1 MFVPVSVGRGRP
13 PGGVVVGFATDIDTA
28 SISAYKLSTFCRQK
42 KKSVF
47 IALRDLTF
55 AKGRFALMALVIALI
70 AFLMTFLTGLAA
82 GLIKNNISG
91 LMELPVTHIAFEW
104 DDKPTYR
111 NTMIE
116 RAQWEDLAD
125 RRGVKKLEPMGH
137 TVFTART
144 QDDDPLELVLWGLE
158 PGSLIEP
165 PVLEGKPLGASET
178 GVIVSRLLVDRDGV
192 EIGDRITLDRVLT
205 EVEVIGITE
214 ERNIGHIPIIYAPL
228 RKWQEATYGP
238 PGGAPP
244 GEKLPDIVFDFVSIL
259 ALQLDETVTEE
270 QIAAIDDEIG
280 VSTLDRASFYAAS
293 TGYIEEVRTVQII
306 QIFLFVISAVVIGAF
321 FAVWTIQRT
330 KEVGLVKA
338 LGASNFYLL
347 RDALGQALILMA
359 IGVAIGLGLGL
370 WSGQAF
376 MESGR
381 PFMFE
386 ADKITQAM
394 ILLVVAGLLGGALSI
409 RRITGVDPI
418 IALGQEQ

>member
-1 MFVPVSVGRGRP
+1 M
-13 PGGVVVGFATDIDTA
+13 
-28 SISAYKLSTFCRQK
+28 
-42 KKSVF
+42 F
-47 IALRDLTF
+47 IALRDLTY
-55 AKGRFALMALVIALI
+55 ARGRFALMALVIALI

-91 LMELPVTHIAFEW
+91 LMELDITHIAFEM

-116 RAQWEDLAD
+116 REQWEEWATQP
-125 RRGVKKLEPMGH
+125 GVKRMEPMGH

-144 QDDDPLELVLWGLE
+144 QKNDPLELVLWGLR

-165 PVLEGKPLGASET
+165 AVLKGSPLGGTEE
-178 GVIVSRLLVDRDGV
+178 GVIVSRLLAERDGV

-205 EVEVIGITE
+205 EMEVVGIAE

-238 PGGAPP
+238 PGGPAP
-244 GEKLPDIVFDFVSIL
+244 GEELPDVVFDFVSIL
-259 ALQLDETVTEE
+259 ALELEDDISPEQL
-270 QIAAIDDEIG
+270 AAIDDELATT
-280 VSTLDRASFYAAS
+280 TLDRSAFYAAS

-306 QIFLFVISAVVIGAF
+306 QIFLFLISAVVIGAF
-321 FAVWTIQRT
+321 FSIWTIQRT
-330 KEVGLVKA
+330 KEIGLVKA
-338 LGASNFYLL
+338 LGAANGYLL

-359 IGVAIGLGLGL
+359 IGVFLGLSLGL

-386 ADKITQAM
+386 TDKIIQAM
-394 ILLVVAGLLGGALSI
+394 VLLVTAGLLGGALSI
-409 RRITGVDPI
+409 RKITAVDPI

>member
-1 MFVPVSVGRGRP
+1 M
-13 PGGVVVGFATDIDTA
+13 
-28 SISAYKLSTFCRQK
+28 
-42 KKSVF
+42 F
-47 IALRDLTF
+47 IALRDLTY
-55 AKGRFALMALVIALI
+55 ARGRFALMALVIALI

-91 LMELPVTHIAFEW
+91 LMELDITHIAFEM

-116 RAQWEDLAD
+116 REQWEEWATQP
-125 RRGVKKLEPMGH
+125 GVKRMEPMGH

-144 QDDDPLELVLWGLE
+144 QKDDPLELVLWGLR

-165 PVLEGKPLGASET
+165 EVLEGSPLGGTEE
-178 GVIVSRLLVDRDGV
+178 GVIVSRLLAERDGV

-205 EVEVIGITE
+205 EMEVVGIAE

-238 PGGAPP
+238 PGGPAP
-244 GEKLPDIVFDFVSIL
+244 GEELPDVVFDFVSIL
-259 ALQLDETVTEE
+259 ALELEDDISPEQL
-270 QIAAIDDEIG
+270 AAIDDEL
-280 VSTLDRASFYAAS
+280 VTTTLDRSAFYAAS

-306 QIFLFVISAVVIGAF
+306 QVFLFLISAVVIGAF
-321 FAVWTIQRT
+321 FSIWTIQRT
-330 KEVGLVKA
+330 KEIGLVKA
-338 LGASNFYLL
+338 LGAANGYLL

-359 IGVAIGLGLGL
+359 IGVFLGLSLGL

-386 ADKITQAM
+386 TDKIIQAM
-394 ILLVVAGLLGGALSI
+394 VLLVTAGLLGGALSI
-409 RRITGVDPI
+409 RKITAVDPI

>member
-1 MFVPVSVGRGRP
+1 M
-13 PGGVVVGFATDIDTA
+13 
-28 SISAYKLSTFCRQK
+28 
-42 KKSVF
+42 F
-47 IALRDLTF
+47 IALRDLTY
-55 AKGRFALMALVIALI
+55 ARGRFALMALVIALI

-91 LMELPVTHIAFEW
+91 LMELDITHIAFEM

-116 RAQWEDLAD
+116 REQWEEWATQP
-125 RRGVKKLEPMGH
+125 GVKRMEPMGH

-144 QDDDPLELVLWGLE
+144 QKDDPLELVLWGLR

-165 PVLEGKPLGASET
+165 EVLEGSPLGGTEE
-178 GVIVSRLLVDRDGV
+178 GVIVSRLLAERDGV

-205 EVEVIGITE
+205 EMEVVGIAE

-238 PGGAPP
+238 PGGPAP
-244 GEKLPDIVFDFVSIL
+244 GEELPDVVFDFVSIL
-259 ALQLDETVTEE
+259 ALELEEDISPEQL
-270 QIAAIDDEIG
+270 AAIDDEL
-280 VSTLDRASFYAAS
+280 VTTTLDRSAFYAAS

-306 QIFLFVISAVVIGAF
+306 QVFLFLISAVVIGAF
-321 FAVWTIQRT
+321 FSIWTIQRT
-330 KEVGLVKA
+330 KEIGLVKA
-338 LGASNFYLL
+338 LGAANGYLL

-359 IGVAIGLGLGL
+359 IGVFLGLSLGL

-386 ADKITQAM
+386 TDKIIQAM
-394 ILLVVAGLLGGALSI
+394 VLLVTAGLLGGALSI
-409 RRITGVDPI
+409 RKITAVDPI